1 MTDKEFLQCLRTKNE
16 AIISQLY
23 VKYRNPFFGYFFS
36 HYQKCGFDV
45 DDVYQ
50 DSFTTLWQNVNSGK
64 LTEESLKCSLI
75 TYLIAVGRYI
85 LMARDRKFKEIID
98 DEQIKKYFMGNVSD
112 EEEVME
118 KEKRCAM
125 IKETVKNI
133 QEPCATLLDKFYWE
147 DKSGEEIANDMGYK
161 NTDTVKNQK
170 YKCMQKLKTYL
181 KEHGIE

>member
-1 MTDKEFLQCLRTKNE
+1 
-16 AIISQLY
+16 
-23 VKYRNPFFGYFFS
+23 
-36 HYQKCGFDV
+36 
-45 DDVYQ
+45 
-50 DSFTTLWQNVNSGK
+50 
-64 LTEESLKCSLI
+64 
-75 TYLIAVGRYI
+75 
-85 LMARDRKFKEIID
+85 MAGDRKFKEIID